1 MKKLLASVVLTLG
14 LVGFGAQSSAAPI
27 TGTPV
32 GNGFGWTPNS
42 TNALN
47 FAMLVPGRE
56 GQSAPHVLFDS
67 SAPGQVTLDFYN
79 PTLAALAFF
88 EYRIDGV
95 SVGGTGHP
103 VVLGDVIEPGVSL
116 SAGDN
121 ALDQVFAVTQ
131 YIDVRL
137 ALGGE
142 RDWDF
147 DWVRFEVAQL
157 PEPGTLALLGLG
169 LVGLAVARRRKA
181 S

>member
-1 MKKLLASVVLTLG
+1 MKKLLASVVLALG
-14 LVGFGAQSSAAPI
+14 LVSFGAQLSAAPI

-32 GNGFGWTPNS
+32 GNVFGWMPNS

-56 GQSAPHVLFDS
+56 GQNAPYVLFDS
-67 SAPGQVTLDFYN
+67 SAPGQITLDFYN
-79 PTLAALAFF
+79 PSVGLAFF

-95 SVGGTGHP
+95 SVGVNPHP
-103 VVLGDVIEPGVSL
+103 IVVGDVIELGVSA
-116 SAGDN
+116 SAGTN
-121 ALDQVFAVTQ
+121 LLDQVFAVTQ

-169 LVGLAVARRRKA
+169 LAGLVAAARRRKA
-181 S
+181 L